1 MSGSNWVAAVSVVFT
16 SLTAGYATYENN
28 NTNKELEKLK
38 QENALTVENLKQN
51 QLLEMEKLK
60 STQKREDF
68 LQKQTFETRTQ
79 YCNDAKALHKQLG
92 DLIITSTNRNLEI
105 KDAALTLKSKVTIQ
119 AFAYIDDG
127 IYKNYTDQ
135 TKGSNEP
142 DDNALVAALATQ
154 VRRCATMKPST

>member
-38 QENALTVENLKQN
+38 QENAITVEKFKQN
-51 QLLEMEKLK
+51 QLLEMEKIK
-60 STQKREDF
+60 SSQKREDL
-68 LQKQTFETRTQ
+68 LQKQTLENRAQ
-79 YCNDAKALHKQLG
+79 YCSDAKALHKQLG
-92 DLIITSTNRNLEI
+92 DLIITSTDRNFEI
-105 KDAALTLKSKVTIQ
+105 KDAALALKSKVSIQ

-127 IYKNYTDQ
+127 IYKNYNDQ
-135 TKGSNEP
+135 TKNSNEP